1 MYESNIPNSTEL
13 HIQYVLQLSKCLYH
27 CPETCTSANS
37 AFHKI
42 STITLMKQKDTIKAS
57 NQVSAFT
64 ACAASNTVCLWMNI
78 QTQKDINNKPCAD
91 PSVSAFCGSSP
102 SCSLI

>member
-13 HIQYVLQLSKCLYH
+13 HICPSTFQVFISLSGNMH
-27 CPETCTSANS
+27 TSANF

-78 QTQKDINNKPCAD
+78 QTQKDINNKPCAG